1 MGEKPIILSAWKWLT
16 LGLVKV
22 TPALAYL
29 LGLVLPGS
37 CSFKIKSIPAML
49 VSAYTAVWNKLFSL
63 ANDSYAE

>member
-37 CSFKIKSIPAML
+37 WSFKIKSNPAML

-63 ANDSYAE
+63 TG